1 MGCGASAQA
10 PSPESIKQQQVR
22 GGGNGGGTKGQPT
35 DMGIQ
40 DDAYEMDDEV
50 AQQTAELRSKLAS
63 KFTWWN
69 FTGIN

>member
-40 DDAYEMDDEV
+40 DDAYEMDDE
-50 AQQTAELRSKLAS
+50 
-63 KFTWWN
+63 
-69 FTGIN
+69 